1 MSELVEGAA
10 LEKRCPDHIGTEGSN
25 PSLSAKFKNMIEPFF
40 NYIKNLGYTNDNL
53 NKVKI
58 LLEKVSKITKYTKEE
73 ILEKCDY
80 IIVDTKKEK
89 LESILAELRS
99 VIFLNT
105 ISFKNIE
112 ILKRHKKKKNVDILA
127 SLSNDKF
134 DIEVT
139 CFTKEH

>member
-1 MSELVEGAA
+1 
-10 LEKRCPDHIGTEGSN
+10 
-25 PSLSAKFKNMIEPFF
+25 MIEPFF